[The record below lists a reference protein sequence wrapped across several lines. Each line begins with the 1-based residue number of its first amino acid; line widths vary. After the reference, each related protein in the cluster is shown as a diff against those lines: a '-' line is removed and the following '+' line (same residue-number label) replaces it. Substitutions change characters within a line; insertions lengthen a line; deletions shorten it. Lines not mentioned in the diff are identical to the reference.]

1 MFFGEVKTELSL
13 NGILTSS
20 IFVNDK
26 NNKKIK
32 INKGTII
39 KQSHIEL
46 FLKDNIN
53 SIVCAKLEKGDVEE
67 NTAVHEVSK
76 EMVAKHKSNLTI
88 DAPKQGRCNLISN
101 VNGVIKFNPRQL
113 LNINAVTDKI
123 AVASKKNLTFVKKN
137 EVVIST
143 KAIPFA
149 VNNVL
154 LRAVIEKCT
163 NCFQVIPFKD
173 KLIHLVQTYNATTS
187 EKVLEK
193 TIFVTKDRL
202 TKCGIN
208 NFFEKKCE
216 HSVEALSSKIR
227 ESMDENVDIILIFG
241 ATAITDIDDIV
252 PKSIRKN
259 DGRVTR
265 LGMPVEPGNLMLLG
279 NLKKSNKNIPVVG
292 MPGCARSPKENGVDW
307 ILWRLFSEIDVSSE
321 EINDMGNGGLL

>member
-20 IFVNDK
+20 IFVTDK

-32 INKGTII
+32 INKGTKIE
-39 KQSHIEL
+39 QSHIDL
-46 FLKDNIN
+46 FLRDNIN
-53 SIVCAKLEKGDVEE
+53 LITCAKLEKGDVEE
-67 NTAVHEVSK
+67 NAAVYEVSK
-76 EMVAKHKSNLTI
+76 EMVAKHKSNLSI
-88 DAPKQGRCNLISN
+88 DTPKQGRCNLISN
-101 VNGVIKFNPRQL
+101 VNGVIKFNPKQL
-113 LNINAVTDKI
+113 LNINSVTDKV

-149 VNNVL
+149 VNNRL
-154 LRAVIEKCT
+154 LKAVIEKCS
-163 NCFQVIPFKD
+163 NCFKVIPFKN
-173 KLIHLVQTYNATTS
+173 KLIHLIQTYNKTTS
-187 EKVLEK
+187 EKILEK
-193 TIFVTKDRL
+193 TIIVTNDRL

-216 HSVEALSSKIR
+216 HSVNALSCKIR

-241 ATAITDIDDIV
+241 ATAITDINDIV

-259 DGRVTR
+259 DGKVTR

-279 NLKKSNKNIPVVG
+279 DLKKSDKNIPVVG

-307 ILWRLFSEIDVSSE
+307 ILWRLFSEIDISLE